1 MQKCYIGSDLTTQ
14 LTNLLQRLN
23 VAKVFLVR
31 GKKSY
36 VSCGA
41 SNMMDAVLSRKSI
54 KPVCFFDFST
64 NPRAEDVNKGT
75 LLCKSQRPDIIIAV
89 GGGSVLDMAKLI
101 RYYLYKETDSYI
113 PLVAIPTTA
122 GTGAETTHFSVCYI
136 DGEKQS
142 IADSAILPDYA
153 FICPE
158 LTCYNNAYLTACTG
172 FDAVAQAIESYWSVN
187 STDESRVYSLK
198 ALGLLWKQLPLLI
211 KDLGNKELRS
221 DVAEG
226 SYYAGRAIDI
236 TTTTAPHAFSY
247 KFTSLYG
254 IPHGHA
260 VALTFP
266 FFFALNLCG
275 EGLQTTLD
283 SHEYRQRINSLVQ
296 FLDIGRNDFLSCQLY
311 MGIYISS
318 LGLSAKTWTL
328 DELALA
334 VSSFNEQRGR
344 NNPIV
349 IDEEVK
355 SRLQNYLI
363 RSKESE
369 NE

>member
-1 MQKCYIGSDLTTQ
+1 MQKYYIGSDLSAQ
-14 LTNLLQRLN
+14 LTDLLQRLN

-41 SNMMDAVLSRKSI
+41 SAVMDDVLGKKNIKSV
-54 KPVCFFDFST
+54 PFFDFLA
-64 NPRAEDVNKGT
+64 NPRVEEVRKGVF
-75 LLCKSQRPDIIIAV
+75 LCKSQRPDIILAV
-89 GGGSVLDMAKLI
+89 GGGSALDMAKLI
-101 RYYLYKETDSYI
+101 RYYIYKETDSYI

-122 GTGAETTHFSVCYI
+122 GTGAETTHFSVCYV

-153 FICPE
+153 FVCPE
-158 LTCYNNAYLTACTG
+158 LTCHNDAYLTACTG

-187 STDESRVYSLK
+187 STDESRSYSLK
-198 ALGLLWKQLPLLI
+198 ALKFLWKQLPLLV
-211 KDLGNKELRS
+211 KDLNNIQLRS
-221 DVAEG
+221 EVAEG
-226 SYYAGRAIDI
+226 AYYSGRAIDM

-275 EGLQTTLD
+275 EGLQTALN
-283 SHEYRQRINSLVQ
+283 SYEYGQRVELLKQ
-296 FLDIGRNDFLSCQLY
+296 FLGLDINDFLSWQLY
-311 MGIYISS
+311 MDTYISS
-318 LGLSAKTWTL
+318 LGLSAKILTF

-344 NNPIV
+344 NNPVV
-349 IDEEVK
+349 INEEVK
-355 SRLQNYLI
+355 SRLQNYFMGL
-363 RSKESE
+363 KEFDIE
-369 NE
+369 